1 MIIGALTMTNLKVS
15 STAKNRLKTDK
26 SLRFERK
33 KTDLYLDTE
42 SRNVE
47 EESDET
53 VLKNRL
59 AADKKLE
66 QLRAKTDNLKIDP
79 DTLTPMLDAERSRS
93 DEAQQ
98 EARDIE
104 DNIRNSER
112 LQKRL
117 ITEAFLESERQDTDS
132 KLHNE
137 RFGMDQASK
146 VDSTLVSNA
155 ELALVTRDQ
164 YLAIVSHD
172 LKNPLNAISLSA
184 SNLRRSITKEMC
196 EPVTIIKAL
205 ETVERNVATMDRMI
219 SDLLDVE
226 RMSSGSLILVKT
238 KCNIKK
244 LLEECEEIFRPALA
258 NKKFA
263 LMIEPLRDDIFMVMD
278 HDRILQVLSN
288 LIGNALKFTP
298 NGGLIK
304 LSAVMGPTY
313 LEISVIDNGPGVPE
327 KMREQIFERFSQLKL
342 DDRRGLGLGL
352 FISKWIV
359 TAHGGKISVKSQ
371 DNKGSTFSFQLP
383 LVS

>member
-1 MIIGALTMTNLKVS
+1 MIDQKKS
-15 STAKNRLKTDK
+15 SVTKNRLKTDS

-53 VLKNRL
+53 VSKNRL

-66 QLRAKTDNLKIDP
+66 QQRAKIDNLKINP
-79 DTLTPMLDAERSRS
+79 DGLTPMLDAERTSS
-93 DEAQQ
+93 DKAQQ
-98 EARDIE
+98 EARDVE

-112 LQKRL
+112 QQKRL
-117 ITEAFLESERQDTDS
+117 ITEAFLESERLDTDS
-132 KLHNE
+132 NLHDE

-184 SNLRRSITKEMC
+184 SNLRRSILKDTC
-196 EPVTIIKAL
+196 EPGTIIKAL

-244 LLEECEEIFRPALA
+244 LLEECEEIFRPAIA
-258 NKKFA
+258 NKKFT
-263 LMIEPLRDDIFMVMD
+263 LKIEPLLAEDVFMVMD

-298 NGGLIK
+298 HGGEIK
-304 LSAVMGPTY
+304 LSAAISSTD
-313 LEISVIDNGPGVPE
+313 LEISVIDNGPGVPD
-327 KMREQIFERFSQLKL
+327 KMREQIFERFSQLKIN
-342 DDRRGLGLGL
+342 DRRGLGLGL

-359 TAHGGKISVKSQ
+359 MAHGGKISVKSQ
-371 DNKGSTFSFQLP
+371 PNQGSTFSFQLP
-383 LVS
+383 LIS